1 MAKVKELEVGFDSE
15 EVKEE
20 KPPVLYIEVFDRRD
34 SGFYLDSN
42 GVPAGTRGTKFE
54 MGIDCPTACFIPNV
68 GYRKGYKPL
77 IDRVTNKPV
86 IDKETGEVKMQAY
99 HEPIRYIKH
108 QTEISIEKQK
118 ALGIVPHR
126 SAQEDMIEIKK
137 GNMTIVREGAHIPLY
152 DYILEAFYNSTNP
165 DRSPGAAKIYKVVEL
180 GKEEEELNEEDIL
193 MADALKFVARFYQ
206 KTAKGKFT
214 YNEEKINGLCELFAV
229 FGETMSGKVLALNS
243 LAKLDPANFLEKAEK
258 FEQVTITEITH
269 ALHLNVIRFKDNV
282 VEYVEKEKVLG
293 SLGTAKMSH
302 EKKIEKLADLLHTP
316 EMKAAYE
323 ELQLE
328 LEIAQEKAL
337 KS

>member
-1 MAKVKELEVGFDSE
+1 MPKTKELEVGYDSV
-15 EVKEE
+15 EVQDE

-86 IDKETGEVKMQAY
+86 LDEKGEIKMQAY

-118 ALGIVPHR
+118 ALGIQPHR
-126 SAQEDMIEIKK
+126 SAQEDMIEVKK
-137 GNMTIVREGAHIPLY
+137 GNMTIVKEGAHIPLY
-152 DYILEAFYNSTNP
+152 EYILEAFYNASNP

-243 LAKLDPANFLEKAEK
+243 LAKLDPSEFLKKAEK
-258 FEQVTITEITH
+258 FEQVTITQITH

-282 VEYVEKEKVLG
+282 VEYVEKEKVIT

-316 EMKAAYE
+316 ELKAVYE

-328 LEIAQEKAL
+328 LEIAQEKSL

>member
-1 MAKVKELEVGFDSE
+1 MPKTKELEVGYDSV
-15 EVKEE
+15 EVQDE
-20 KPPVLYIEVFDRRD
+20 KSPVLYIEVFDRRD

-86 IDKETGEVKMQAY
+86 LDEKGEIKMQAY

-118 ALGIVPHR
+118 ALGIQPHR
-126 SAQEDMIEIKK
+126 SAQEDMIEVKK
-137 GNMTIVREGAHIPLY
+137 GNMTIVKEGAHIPLY
-152 DYILEAFYNSTNP
+152 EYILEAFYNASNP

-243 LAKLDPANFLEKAEK
+243 LAKLDPSEFLKKAEK
-258 FEQVTITEITH
+258 FEQVTITQITH

-282 VEYVEKEKVLG
+282 VEYVEKEKVIT

-316 EMKAAYE
+316 ELKAVYE

-328 LEIAQEKAL
+328 LEIAQEKSL

>member
-1 MAKVKELEVGFDSE
+1 MPKAKELEVGFDSE
-15 EVKEE
+15 EVKDE

-34 SGFYLDSN
+34 SGFYLDNN

-77 IDRVTNKPV
+77 IDRLTNKPV
-86 IDKETGEVKMQAY
+86 LDEKGNVKMQSY

-108 QTEISIEKQK
+108 QTEISVEKQK
-118 ALGIVPHR
+118 VLGIVPHR

-137 GNMTIVREGAHIPLY
+137 GNMTIVKEGAHIPLY
-152 DYILEAFYNSTNP
+152 DYIVEAFYNASNP
-165 DRSPGAAKIYKVVEL
+165 DRSPGAAKIYKVIEL
-180 GKEEEELNEEDIL
+180 GKEEEELNEDDLL

-206 KTAKGKFT
+206 RTAKGKFT

-243 LAKLDPANFLEKAEK
+243 LAKLDPASFLEKAEK
-258 FEQVTITEITH
+258 FEQITITEIAH

-282 VEYVEKEKVLG
+282 VEYVEKEKVIA
-293 SLGTAKMSH
+293 SLGTAKISH

-316 EMKAAYE
+316 ELKSAYE